1 MSVLCLT
8 FLIVIAI
15 GVSLPPP
22 ASSALQRS
30 ALPGQGRILFAASRG
45 DDGAFDIFSA
55 DLAGERVVNLT
66 ADPHP
71 DRSPS
76 WSPDAER
83 IVFASRRNSNWDLYM
98 MRADGSDL
106 RRLTDHL
113 AYDGEP
119 VWSPDGRRIAFTSA
133 RDGNLDIYTLDPV
146 SGDVRRITS
155 HPATD
160 AQPTWS
166 PDGQRIAFTSWRD
179 GNQEIY
185 IVAADGGEAINL
197 TNHPAPDH
205 SSAWS
210 PDGRS
215 IAFISDR
222 DGGGNLHIYDLVT
235 GEELRAGP
243 DNLGLRDPA
252 WTPGGGLMAVASW
265 ALGERRF
272 FSRQGVALFS
282 PGLQGGTFV
291 VASAHGYAKPSWSS
305 RAVTPLVPEERWQEG
320 RSFSS
325 ITPPVDVASLP
336 RGMAPLDDVRAG
348 GIPALAAAVKPSFDA
363 LRRDVIEASGY
374 DFLGQLSEAS
384 RAVDFQNGTSSFTSW
399 HKAGR
404 AFDTRWD
411 YRVNGQQIL
420 YISPEWR
427 AGRLFWR
434 LYLRTVRQDGSMGEP
449 LTAPVFDVANRRLLP
464 PPAGYFVDFTALAA
478 SHGWNRIAAQERET
492 FDWRTQPLA
501 LEYWHFERRDGLSWY
516 QAMRLVHDDQKL
528 ERIFTRERLLAAGTR
543 PQFFPFL
550 GLPWAH
556 LPPSVPGP
564 LVLPPG
570 HRQ

>member
-1 MSVLCLT
+1 MPMQFLP
-8 FLIVIAI
+8 FLIVIAL
-15 GVSLPPP
+15 GMPLARP
-22 ASSALQRS
+22 ASSEPQRP
-30 ALPGQGRILFAASRG
+30 ALPGQGRILFAAARG
-45 DDGAFDIFSA
+45 DNGAFDIFSA
-55 DLAGERVVNLT
+55 DLAGERAANLT
-66 ADPHP
+66 ADPYP

-76 WSPDAER
+76 WSPDANHV
-83 IVFASRRNSNWDLYM
+83 VFASRRGDNWDLYV

-106 RRLTDHL
+106 RRLTNHP

-119 VWSPDGRRIAFTSA
+119 SWSPDGRRVAFTSM
-133 RDGNLDIYTLDPV
+133 RDGNPEIYTLDLIG
-146 SGDVRRITS
+146 GDARRITS
-155 HPATD
+155 HPAAD

-166 PDGQRIAFTSWRD
+166 PDGRLIAFTSWRD

-185 IVAADGGEAINL
+185 IADAESGAVINL

-205 SSAWS
+205 SPAWS
-210 PDGRS
+210 PDGGR

-222 DGGGNLHIYDLVT
+222 DGGGNLHIRDLIT

-252 WTPGGGLMAVASW
+252 WTPGGGLMAVAPW
-265 ALGERRF
+265 ALGGRRF

-282 PGLQGGTFV
+282 PGMPGGTFV
-291 VASAHGYAKPSWSS
+291 VASLHGYADPSWSN
-305 RAVTPLVPEERWQEG
+305 RAVTPLLPDERWLEG
-320 RSFSS
+320 RSFDA
-325 ITPPVDVASLP
+325 TAPPVDVASLP
-336 RGMAPLDDVRAG
+336 RGMVALGDVRAG

-434 LYLRTVRQDGSMGEP
+434 LYLRTSRQDGSMGEP
-449 LTAPVFDVANRRLLP
+449 LTAPVFDVQNRRLLP

-478 SHGWNRIAAQERET
+478 AHGWNRIAAQERDT
-492 FDWRTQPLA
+492 FDWRTQLLA

-516 QAMRLVHDDQKL
+516 QAMRLVHDDQTL
-528 ERIFTRERLLAAGTR
+528 ERIFTIERVLEAGAR

-550 GLPWAH
+550 GLPWAQ
-556 LPPSVPGP
+556 LPPPVAGP
-564 LVLPPG
+564 ISLPMG
-570 HRQ
+570 RRQ

>member
-1 MSVLCLT
+1 MQ
-8 FLIVIAI
+8 FLSLLLMIAI
-15 GVSLPPP
+15 GAPFAPA
-22 ASSALQRS
+22 ASSEPQRP
-30 ALPGQGRILFAASRG
+30 ALPGQGRIVFAASRG
-45 DDGAFDIFSA
+45 DNGAFDIFSA
-55 DLAGERVVNLT
+55 DLAGERVANLT

-76 WSPDAER
+76 WSPDASH
-83 IVFASRRNSNWDLYM
+83 IVFASRRNGNWDLYV
-98 MRADGSDL
+98 MRADGSNL
-106 RRLTDHL
+106 RRLTDHP

-119 VWSPDGRRIAFTSA
+119 VWSPDGLRIAFSSA
-133 RDGNLDIYTLDPV
+133 RDGNLEIFALDLS
-146 SGDVRRITS
+146 SGDARRLTS
-155 HPATD
+155 HPAAD
-160 AQPTWS
+160 SQPTWS
-166 PDGQRIAFTSWRD
+166 PDGRRIAFTSWRD

-185 IVAADGGEAINL
+185 IVEAESGAVINL

-205 SSAWS
+205 SPAWS
-210 PDGRS
+210 PDGRR

-222 DGGGNLHIYDLVT
+222 DGGGNLHIHDLIS
-235 GEELRAGP
+235 GEALRAGP

-252 WTPGGGLMAVASW
+252 WTPGGGLMAVAPW
-265 ALGERRF
+265 ALGGRRF

-282 PGLQGGTFV
+282 PGVQGGTFV
-291 VASAHGYAKPSWSS
+291 VASPHGYARPSWSN
-305 RAVTPLVPEERWQEG
+305 RAVAPLLPEERWQEG

-325 ITPPVDVASLP
+325 TAPPVDAAAFP
-336 RGMAPLDDVRAG
+336 RGMVALGDVRAG
-348 GIPALAAAVKPSFDA
+348 GIPMLAAAVKPAFDA

-420 YISPEWR
+420 FISPEWR

-434 LYLRTVRQDGSMGEP
+434 LYLRAARQDGSMGEP
-449 LTAPVFDVANRRLLP
+449 LAAPVFDVQNRRLLP

-478 SHGWNRIAAQERET
+478 AHGWNRIAAQERET

-516 QAMRLVHDDQKL
+516 QAMRLVHDDQTL
-528 ERIFTRERLLAAGTR
+528 ERIFTRERVLAAGTR
-543 PQFFPFL
+543 PQIFPFL
-550 GLPWAH
+550 GLPWAQVPPPVAGPITL
-556 LPPSVPGP
+556 LPGY
-564 LVLPPG
+564 
-570 HRQ
+570 RQ